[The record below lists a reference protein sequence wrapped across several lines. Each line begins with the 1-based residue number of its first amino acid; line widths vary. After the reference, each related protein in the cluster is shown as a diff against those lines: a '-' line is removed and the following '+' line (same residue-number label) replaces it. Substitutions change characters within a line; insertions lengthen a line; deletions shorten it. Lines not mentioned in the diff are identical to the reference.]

1 MPVPVPVRL
10 GAPLLSDNMSYG
22 LLGIA
27 PVFIKIHYNSLDV
40 VLFIITNPKVT
51 VFATHS
57 LTDIVGITTWFR

>member
-1 MPVPVPVRL
+1 M
-10 GAPLLSDNMSYG
+10 SDNMSYG
-22 LLGIA
+22 LSGIA